1 MVPNAG
7 IDANYIGCVLV
18 TQIYS
23 LIGMKVPPLEGAT
36 MVVYR
41 IEGGALS
48 GKVSDNFELKATL
61 RVTTIDS
68 YKRIE

>member
-23 LIGMKVPPLEGAT
+23 VIGMKVPPLEGAT
-36 MVVYR
+36 MIVYR
-41 IEGGALS
+41 IQGGALS
-48 GKVSDNFELKATL
+48 GKVSDNF
-61 RVTTIDS
+61 
-68 YKRIE
+68 